1 MKNVTLVRTA
11 KNDVAIYGILT
22 VTEGDN
28 VIYVCLTIENKSKS
42 FPVGVYPLKLEYSPR
57 FKTDLWELYDVKGR
71 SEIKI
76 HVCNY
81 WDSLD
86 GCVGVGRISQDLN
99 QDAILDLGQ
108 SKIALEDFMVT
119 MQDQKTAEITVLEA
133 YTNRSSLA

>member
-22 VTEGDN
+22 ITEGDN
-28 VIYVCLTIENKSKS
+28 VIFVCLTIENKAKS
-42 FPVGVYPLKLEYSPR
+42 FSVGKYPLKLEYSPR
-57 FKTDLWELYDVKGR
+57 FKTDLWELYGVKGR
-71 SEIKI
+71 GEIKI
-76 HVCNY
+76 HVANY
-81 WDSLD
+81 WNQLD
-86 GCVGVGRISQDLN
+86 GCIGVGRISQDLN

-133 YTNRSSLA
+133 YAN